1 MANDKTSTFLAFA
14 LGGIIGAGIA
24 LLYAP
29 DTGHETRKKLRD
41 GMDDA
46 EDWARDKI
54 QDAKSRFSNSSDT
67 MKDILDE
74 KKDDFKSAYNA
85 GKETYNENK
94 SKLYK
99 ENL

>member
-1 MANDKTSTFLAFA
+1 MANDKTSTLLAFA

-29 DTGHETRKKLRD
+29 DSGHETRKKLRD

-54 QDAKSRFSNSSDT
+54 QDAKSRLSGSSDT
-67 MKDILDE
+67 VKDILGE
-74 KKDDFKSAYNA
+74 KKDDFKSAYSV
-85 GKETYNENK
+85 GKETYNKNK
-94 SKLYK
+94 EKLYK